1 MPEKEK
7 EDVRIPN
14 VNTEQKRKAMFV
26 LKANGKNLTQAV
38 RDFIAEYAKEFDEKY
53 GKEE

>member
-1 MPEKEK
+1 MLETK
-7 EDVRIPN
+7 DVRIPN
-14 VNTEQKRKAMFV
+14 VDVEQKRKAMFV

-38 RDFIAEYAKEFDEKY
+38 RDYIAEYAKEFDEKY